1 MIFEKEFNNYGFE
14 NIVAYSGEDISP
26 KILEESFAVSDNF
39 FAAEYQI
46 NKSKIREVIAKYGQM
61 CFIIVDKN
69 EKKVIGYSFWLPIKN
84 SVFVD
89 FMKKEEMLL
98 FIEEDYCSGFNEPV
112 VSLFQTGEA
121 FVLGYDLNDLH
132 KALEDIILHKI
143 LVLAKRGTKIGY
155 VAIEAVCKYDKNY
168 LVPLMGIERMFKK
181 GNSTFYCDNYRPEK
195 MFARSKISNEISK
208 YYKN

>member
-46 NKSKIREVIAKYGQM
+46 NKSKIREIIAKYGQM

-69 EKKVIGYSFWLPIKN
+69 DNKVIGYSFWLPIKN
-84 SVFVD
+84 SIFVD

-98 FIEEDYCSGFNEPV
+98 FIEEEYCTGFNEQV
-112 VSLFQTGEA
+112 ISLFQT
-121 FVLGYDLNDLH
+121 
-132 KALEDIILHKI
+132 
-143 LVLAKRGTKIGY
+143 
-155 VAIEAVCKYDKNY
+155 
-168 LVPLMGIERMFKK
+168 
-181 GNSTFYCDNYRPEK
+181 
-195 MFARSKISNEISK
+195 
-208 YYKN
+208 